1 MHWEKIEIKVKRQ
14 EPIPGKSPGRKGGK
28 HGPGRKWGHTLN
40 AVNYGRQ
47 VYVFGGYGKDERQ
60 TNDVYVYNTTKD
72 AWSKP
77 NIKGTPPSPRDSHTS
92 TVVGSRLFV
101 FGGTDGSSGLNDLYM
116 LDTSTNTW
124 TRLAAQGDVPA
135 AREGHAA
142 ARVEGLVYVFGGCG
156 KAGEG
161 GTVDETYYNDV
172 HVFNPDTMRWARV
185 ATTGTAP
192 SPRDSHSCC
201 AWGNQLIVFGGE
213 DSRNCYLSDVF
224 VLDTSSLMWREVR
237 ARGQKPL
244 PRAGHVAVTAGRYMV
259 VFGGFTDER
268 RLFNDLH
275 VLDLSSEH
283 WQQYTPTGDVP
294 SRRFSLSADLLDTVS
309 GKMMLFGGCNDDLE
323 ALEDAYFLHTV
334 SGKMMLFGGC
344 NNDLEALEDAYFL
357 HTGRRERFLSTLT
370 WWPASLPPFAPPTLS
385 PPSSPRCPDFG
396 SHAVEFPRP
405 RVRRRSFDSM
415 PMPMDARMG
424 MDAGV
429 GMGGGATPMG
439 MRGKRGE
446 SGEGAWRWGA
456 EGVYEAGGM
465 DEDDDGYRPPAR
477 RMRVP
482 QVSPALPPGLHPAD
496 LIAPAGREVPF
507 EAQIVDVFHLG
518 YCLRATVAGRPLH
531 GLLFSYDPSFAQAA
545 FARQAQRQAGTRSSR
560 QPPPPPPHL
569 TFSLETGTHTITVP
583 DPHRRRTSA
592 AAAATAAAASATAA
606 GANTAAAGGAVGG
619 AVGDGALTVVT
630 SHDGTVTGAVTSLA
644 VTPPT
649 AATVSPAD
657 EGSRGGAAAGG
668 VGEVV
673 ATRGDVAGGG
683 GAGVAAGASRE
694 AVATATPA
702 RVASTPAAPAATVTA
717 ALAEAVGA
725 EMPPPAAAATVGNGG
740 AGAHNSQQ
748 NNVVVARGPQDGP
761 AGNQGHRESGGQGG
775 AEKVQAMANGG
786 LARMDIDVGGE
797 AGEGKEEE
805 EDVDIV

>member
-1 MHWEKIEIKVKRQ
+1 MWRLC
-14 EPIPGKSPGRKGGK
+14 
-28 HGPGRKWGHTLN
+28 T
-40 AVNYGRQ
+40 
-47 VYVFGGYGKDERQ
+47 
-60 TNDVYVYNTTKD
+60 
-72 AWSKP
+72 
-77 NIKGTPPSPRDSHTS
+77 DSHTS
-92 TVVGSRLFV
+92 TLVGSRLFV
-101 FGGTDGSSGLNDLYM
+101 FSGTGEPGSDGSSGLNDLYM

-161 GTVDETYYNDV
+161 GMVDETYYNDV

-224 VLDTSSLMWREVR
+224 VLDTSSLVWREVR

-323 ALEDAYFLHTV
+323 ALEDAYFLHT
-334 SGKMMLFGGC
+334 
-344 NNDLEALEDAYFL
+344 
-357 HTGRRERFLSTLT
+357 
-370 WWPASLPPFAPPTLS
+370 
-385 PPSSPRCPDFG
+385 DFG
-396 SHAVEFPRP
+396 SHAVEFFRP
-405 RVRRRSFDSM
+405 RVRRRSFDSV

-424 MDAGV
+424 MDGRMGMDAGV
-429 GMGGGATPMG
+429 GMGAGGTPMG

-446 SGEGAWRWGA
+446 SGEGVWGRGA
-456 EGVYEAGGM
+456 EGVYEVGGM
-465 DEDDDGYRPPAR
+465 DDDDGYRPPAR

-545 FARQAQRQAGTRSSR
+545 LARQAQ
-560 QPPPPPPHL
+560 
-569 TFSLETGTHTITVP
+569 
-583 DPHRRRTSA
+583 
-592 AAAATAAAASATAA
+592 
-606 GANTAAAGGAVGG
+606 
-619 AVGDGALTVVT
+619 
-630 SHDGTVTGAVTSLA
+630 
-644 VTPPT
+644 
-649 AATVSPAD
+649 
-657 EGSRGGAAAGG
+657 
-668 VGEVV
+668 
-673 ATRGDVAGGG
+673 
-683 GAGVAAGASRE
+683 
-694 AVATATPA
+694 
-702 RVASTPAAPAATVTA
+702 
-717 ALAEAVGA
+717 
-725 EMPPPAAAATVGNGG
+725 
-740 AGAHNSQQ
+740 
-748 NNVVVARGPQDGP
+748 
-761 AGNQGHRESGGQGG
+761 
-775 AEKVQAMANGG
+775 
-786 LARMDIDVGGE
+786 
-797 AGEGKEEE
+797 
-805 EDVDIV
+805 

>member
-1 MHWEKIEIKVKRQ
+1 MHWEKIEIKVKPH

-142 ARVEGLVYVFGGCG
+142 ARVEGVVYVFGGCG
-156 KAGEG
+156 KAGDG

-172 HVFNPDTMRWARV
+172 HVFNPDAMRWTRL

-224 VLDTSSLMWREVR
+224 VLDTSSLVWREVR

-294 SRRFSLSADLLDTVS
+294 SRRFSLSADLLDSVS
-309 GKMMLFGGCNDDLE
+309 GKMMVFGGCNDDLE
-323 ALEDAYFLHTV
+323 ALDDAYFLHT
-334 SGKMMLFGGC
+334 
-344 NNDLEALEDAYFL
+344 
-357 HTGRRERFLSTLT
+357 
-370 WWPASLPPFAPPTLS
+370 
-385 PPSSPRCPDFG
+385 DFG
-396 SHAVEFPRP
+396 SHATDYPRQ

-415 PMPMDARMG
+415 AMAIDAG
-424 MDAGV
+424 MHPGV
-429 GMGGGATPMG
+429 GMPMGAMG
-439 MRGKRGE
+439 MRGRGM
-446 SGEGAWRWGA
+446 EGRYGGASYAAGA
-456 EGVYEAGGM
+456 E
-465 DEDDDGYRPPAR
+465 DDGYRPPAR

-482 QVSPALPPGLHPAD
+482 QVSPALPTGMLPSD
-496 LIAPAGREVPF
+496 LIAPAGKEVPF

-545 FARQAQRQAGTRSSR
+545 LARQAQRQVGTRSSR
-560 QPPPPPPHL
+560 QPPPPPLHL
-569 TFSLETGTHTITVP
+569 TFSPESGTHTITVP
-583 DPHRRRTSA
+583 DPHRRRTTAAAAAAAAATAGATAGGLTVGGGPTAVTSHVVTVPAAAVTAVAAAASPAVMAGIGAPGVAAGSLRETVTAAAPPPA
-592 AAAATAAAASATAA
+592 AAAATAAT
-606 GANTAAAGGAVGG
+606 TQV
-619 AVGDGALTVVT
+619 
-630 SHDGTVTGAVTSLA
+630 
-644 VTPPT
+644 
-649 AATVSPAD
+649 AAT
-657 EGSRGGAAAGG
+657 
-668 VGEVV
+668 
-673 ATRGDVAGGG
+673 
-683 GAGVAAGASRE
+683 
-694 AVATATPA
+694 
-702 RVASTPAAPAATVTA
+702 
-717 ALAEAVGA
+717 
-725 EMPPPAAAATVGNGG
+725 PAAAATAATAATAQVAATPATAAAAMSSGG
-740 AGAHNSQQ
+740 ARAL
-748 NNVVVARGPQDGP
+748 GPQQQQQEQQQQQQSHGV
-761 AGNQGHRESGGQGG
+761 AYRGYMGEMV
-775 AEKVQAMANGG
+775 AAMADTGG
-786 LARMDIDVGGE
+786 GFAMMDTDVGGE

>member
-161 GTVDETYYNDV
+161 GMVDETYYNDV

-224 VLDTSSLMWREVR
+224 VLDTRDRNPFPMQAVHVAVTAGRYMVVFGGFTVSLAQSLSPLLSLPFLGSLVWREVR

-275 VLDLSSEH
+275 VLDLCMLAFYLHWQQYTFTGVSSLQSSTIAHSVSSSLPSLPPCAPFYPPPASEHWQQYTFTGVSSLQSSTIAHSVSSSLPSLPRCAPFYPPPASEH

-323 ALEDAYFLHTV
+323 ALEDAYFLHTD
-334 SGKMMLFGGC
+334 FGSHAVEFPRPHVRRRPF
-344 NNDLEALEDAYFL
+344 DSMPMPMDARMGMDPRMAVEGGGTPISVRTRVRL
-357 HTGRRERFLSTLT
+357 GGVTGRAYLLPLILLS
-370 WWPASLPPFAPPTLS
+370 SHS
-385 PPSSPRCPDFG
+385 NFG

-424 MDAGV
+424 MDGRMAMDAGV
-429 GMGGGATPMG
+429 GMGAGGTPMG

-446 SGEGAWRWGA
+446 I
-456 EGVYEAGGM
+456 
-465 DEDDDGYRPPAR
+465 
-477 RMRVP
+477 P

-545 FARQAQRQAGTRSSR
+545 LARQAQ
-560 QPPPPPPHL
+560 L
-569 TFSLETGTHTITVP
+569 
-583 DPHRRRTSA
+583 
-592 AAAATAAAASATAA
+592 AT
-606 GANTAAAGGAVGG
+606 
-619 AVGDGALTVVT
+619 LP
-630 SHDGTVTGAVTSLA
+630 L
-644 VTPPT
+644 
-649 AATVSPAD
+649 
-657 EGSRGGAAAGG
+657 
-668 VGEVV
+668 
-673 ATRGDVAGGG
+673 
-683 GAGVAAGASRE
+683 
-694 AVATATPA
+694 
-702 RVASTPAAPAATVTA
+702 
-717 ALAEAVGA
+717 L
-725 EMPPPAAAATVGNGG
+725 
-740 AGAHNSQQ
+740 
-748 NNVVVARGPQDGP
+748 
-761 AGNQGHRESGGQGG
+761 
-775 AEKVQAMANGG
+775 K
-786 LARMDIDVGGE
+786 LLCL
-797 AGEGKEEE
+797 GKPSE
-805 EDVDIV
+805 

>member
-161 GTVDETYYNDV
+161 GMVDETYYNDV

-224 VLDTSSLMWREVR
+224 VLDTRDRNPFPMQAVHVAVTAGRYMVVFGGFTVSLAQSLSPLLSLPFLGSLVWREVR

-275 VLDLSSEH
+275 VLDLCMLAFYLHWQQYTFTGVSSLQSSTIAHSVSSSLPSLPPCAPFYPPPASEHWQQYTFTGVSSLQSSTIAHSVSSSLPSLPRCAPFYPPPASEH

-323 ALEDAYFLHTV
+323 ALEDAYFLHTD
-334 SGKMMLFGGC
+334 FGSHAVEFPRPHVRRRPF
-344 NNDLEALEDAYFL
+344 DSMPMPMDARMGMDPRMAVEGGGTPISVRTRVRL
-357 HTGRRERFLSTLT
+357 GGVTGRAYLLPLILLS
-370 WWPASLPPFAPPTLS
+370 SHS
-385 PPSSPRCPDFG
+385 NFG

-424 MDAGV
+424 MDGRMAMDAGV
-429 GMGGGATPMG
+429 GMGAGGTPMG

-446 SGEGAWRWGA
+446 SGEGVWGRGA

-465 DEDDDGYRPPAR
+465 DDDDGYRPPAR

-545 FARQAQRQAGTRSSR
+545 LARQAQ
-560 QPPPPPPHL
+560 L
-569 TFSLETGTHTITVP
+569 T
-583 DPHRRRTSA
+583 
-592 AAAATAAAASATAA
+592 
-606 GANTAAAGGAVGG
+606 
-619 AVGDGALTVVT
+619 ALP
-630 SHDGTVTGAVTSLA
+630 L
-644 VTPPT
+644 
-649 AATVSPAD
+649 
-657 EGSRGGAAAGG
+657 
-668 VGEVV
+668 
-673 ATRGDVAGGG
+673 
-683 GAGVAAGASRE
+683 
-694 AVATATPA
+694 
-702 RVASTPAAPAATVTA
+702 
-717 ALAEAVGA
+717 L
-725 EMPPPAAAATVGNGG
+725 
-740 AGAHNSQQ
+740 
-748 NNVVVARGPQDGP
+748 
-761 AGNQGHRESGGQGG
+761 
-775 AEKVQAMANGG
+775 K
-786 LARMDIDVGGE
+786 LLCL
-797 AGEGKEEE
+797 GKPSE
-805 EDVDIV
+805 

>member
-1 MHWEKIEIKVKRQ
+1 MTGDIC
-14 EPIPGKSPGRKGGK
+14 S
-28 HGPGRKWGHTLN
+28 
-40 AVNYGRQ
+40 
-47 VYVFGGYGKDERQ
+47 
-60 TNDVYVYNTTKD
+60 KD

-92 TVVGSRLFV
+92 TVVGSRMFV

-142 ARVEGLVYVFGGCG
+142 ARVEGLVYVFGGCGKAGEGGTVDETAAAHKGHAAARMEGLVYVFGGCG

-323 ALEDAYFLHTV
+323 ALEDAYFLHTGTGCSQVWYSIHMGKMLLLGADLLDTV

-344 NNDLEALEDAYFL
+344 NDDLEALEDAYFLHTGTGCSQVWYSIHMGKMLLLGADLLDTVSGKMMLFGGCDNDLEALEDAYFL
-357 HTGRRERFLSTLT
+357 HTV
-370 WWPASLPPFAPPTLS
+370 
-385 PPSSPRCPDFG
+385 FG

-545 FARQAQRQAGTRSSR
+545 FARQAQ
-560 QPPPPPPHL
+560 
-569 TFSLETGTHTITVP
+569 
-583 DPHRRRTSA
+583 
-592 AAAATAAAASATAA
+592 
-606 GANTAAAGGAVGG
+606 
-619 AVGDGALTVVT
+619 
-630 SHDGTVTGAVTSLA
+630 
-644 VTPPT
+644 
-649 AATVSPAD
+649 
-657 EGSRGGAAAGG
+657 
-668 VGEVV
+668 
-673 ATRGDVAGGG
+673 
-683 GAGVAAGASRE
+683 
-694 AVATATPA
+694 
-702 RVASTPAAPAATVTA
+702 
-717 ALAEAVGA
+717 
-725 EMPPPAAAATVGNGG
+725 
-740 AGAHNSQQ
+740 
-748 NNVVVARGPQDGP
+748 
-761 AGNQGHRESGGQGG
+761 
-775 AEKVQAMANGG
+775 
-786 LARMDIDVGGE
+786 
-797 AGEGKEEE
+797 
-805 EDVDIV
+805 